1 MRCNSSYT
9 RSFPELWED
18 PRTMPTFAIF
28 RNEPDIRSF
37 TQGETIF
44 KEGDPADCMFAVVE
58 GAVEIELRSSVV
70 EHIAPGGVF
79 GEMALI
85 DGLPRSAT
93 AVAAADCNL
102 AVINEKRFLRLI
114 ELTPRFA
121 LQMMQVITER
131 LRRSSKS

>member
-1 MRCNSSYT
+1 
-9 RSFPELWED
+9 
-18 PRTMPTFAIF
+18 MPTFAIL

-37 TQGETIF
+37 KQGETIF
-44 KEGDPADCMFAVVE
+44 KQGDTADCMFAVVE
-58 GAVEIELRSSVV
+58 GAVEIELRGTVV
-70 EHIAPGGVF
+70 ERIAPGGVF

-85 DGLPRSAT
+85 DGQPRSAT
-93 AVAAADCNL
+93 ALAAADCSV

-131 LRRSSKS
+131 LRRTSAS